1 MEREFFLVVWN
12 PSIVFISIGIALL
25 GSQCALNLCEQYRLT
40 SSEDCPKLYNKK
52 ILGLIWSGAIG
63 GVAMFAVQLIAM
75 GAIDLIDSNGTK
87 VNIRYRLDL
96 LLVSVVVVILFCELG
111 IFLATKDEVFSI
123 NKVEALEVYIRDSNN
138 MTIGEM
144 RKTKNRNSVVF
155 RTLFKGIAV
164 LLRGSIGYSAAL
176 IVGSYI
182 GITSLVIDECTIE
195 WNAGMFR
202 CSICIIVH

>member
-1 MEREFFLVVWN
+1 MEAETFQLVWN
-12 PSIVFISIGIALL
+12 PSIVLISFGIALL
-25 GSQCALNLCEQYRLT
+25 GSQCAFNICEQYRLT
-40 SSEDCPKLYNKK
+40 SSENCPKLYNKK

-96 LLVSVVVVILFCELG
+96 LLVSVVVEILFCELG
-111 IFLATKDEVFSI
+111 IFLATKDEVFTI

-155 RTLFKGIAV
+155 RTLFKGIAT

-176 IVGSYI
+176 IVGTYI
-182 GITSLVIDECTIE
+182 AITSLVIDECTIE
-195 WNAGMFR
+195 WNAGMVK
-202 CSICIIVH
+202 IKYIVVH